1 MTKEAAE
8 ELEEMGEDTSDM
20 IMSQSKMREMIMNAT
35 KVASNNFKG
44 VDIQTELGNYK
55 STFQILSEIGAIWD
69 EIKQADLRTGDN
81 RQNLL
86 LEAMAGKNR
95 ANTLASV
102 LMNNDILQSAYQD
115 SKYNAAGKATEEL
128 EKVSQSITFHLNQLT
143 NAWQE
148 LWANAANRDIINM
161 FIDLGT
167 TILNLI
173 NDVGGLQS
181 AFTLL
186 WGGAIVKGLATA
198 DSWLVKFVRG
208 LDAAKASSQGL
219 GNTLSNIFTNLTGS
233 TGDTTK
239 ETRWKGLAQIQKGR
253 EQQVPQQIQQQ
264 PPVITPQTNPAVVVS
279 KQAEAEATQNATVA
293 NLENASSF
301 EVLQIAQQGS
311 VTTTTENTV
320 AKTEGAAASQKVAQ
334 GNAQEAESAELAT
347 KALQEKTMAEI
358 EAAEAAAVNEAATM
372 SPKSLAKFSAQY
384 DKELSK
390 AFSEAGQD
398 TMDWSMA
405 YMDNTTAKINS
416 NFDAIEKGAAGVGA
430 TLASWAVNP
439 MTWLV
444 AIPAI
449 IGAITT
455 GMSMWSKYQQDLV
468 DKAKEAT
475 NTWNDT
481 QTNLDNYTQKYQDLH
496 TQLENV
502 NLTEEE
508 QIDIKKQIYDLQ
520 KQITD
525 EYGHAADGINLVN
538 GNLDDQLAKL
548 RQIRQEQA
556 HDNLRDN
563 RKAYDSA
570 IKEMEKTRTYE
581 MIAGTR
587 NATEEFNN
595 IINGLGENFSVFSE
609 DMGEGLTNYEI
620 KFTGDAS
627 QAEKELQDLYDKLDA
642 MGEEGR
648 EANSLQTFFYS
659 VERAIKEN
667 DKILT
672 KHKDN
677 YESYLEQAIY
687 ADTKQYGDNDQ
698 FAGDIL
704 VNMEEAVN
712 NHNAALREGDPS
724 KIKETEKAFKDVQKA
739 AEDFYGTTGNER
751 LAKPFKELEDSV
763 DKVAEEAYN
772 VKKKFDDPKTKNIVE
787 SVLGS
792 PKENKKTAEDIPDSL
807 REAAENILDEQRKA
821 YDWGMKPLGINPLQ
835 GLYGETQFGN
845 INMDKRPIIK
855 WNEEYRKKFA
865 EALESWNYT
874 PEDGMIDT
882 VFGGSDNFN
891 GLEIAFTPI
900 LATEDGKLK
909 DFMSYDAVH
918 EYIQGLVEDATDKDG
933 KIDAQLV
940 LDLDADRKNI
950 IGAIDGIGKYS
961 AATVGKMMHFSGTKG
976 SIYLGMEQLSQ
987 AAKEAGVDV
996 NKVMEILRNTGNV
1009 DALAGVFDDFKYD
1022 LADIEGQ
1029 LSDLPNASDDILT
1042 LADAFG
1048 VTSDSSQEYINAVA
1062 ELLGRLGYIATNSMD
1077 EAGESFDKFT
1087 QKASGWIEETSNLSS
1102 TLSKGQG
1109 FLTFTKTQDEQGHD
1123 IASEVKALADAYKDL
1138 PGYNY
1143 ASLFE
1148 ETAGGIMVN
1157 AEALRALQAE
1167 EESMRHAKFYE
1178 KRQELMEKFTASSGM
1193 AAEAYRKQIE
1203 ELDMLW
1209 SAYSGATSALSK
1221 YQNGHGA
1228 ADYSTNYKLFRDQI
1242 FKEGDAY
1249 LESGEIG
1256 EEGFRRVA
1264 QLFSYKDLALASVD
1278 EVVEA
1283 YQKGADTMQRFFTED
1298 PTEGAN
1304 LWIDEIMSWPEEYAE
1319 ISTNAAGET
1328 VMTMTDKN
1336 LDAVA
1341 EHYGVSKDLILSLMN
1356 ELNATGSRVHFFTD
1370 GQMQQLDA
1378 VTEKAEAARQRLL
1391 EIRDQGTDPAL
1402 ANSDILNFDIN
1413 SLSADELKAKIEEL
1427 QTLRANPDIDSESAS
1442 VLDELL
1448 QLAIDR
1454 MDLLNGKTVEPEIEM
1469 DTDGLNQAGEVATDL
1484 NERLDQINQ
1493 YRKLNYDIS
1502 ISGDDKVKEVSTQIA
1517 SWPRAMQEAYGF
1529 EFTTNADEI
1538 AKQIEDKFPNGIQLQ
1553 VNPEVGGEDSLEP
1566 NPSVADY
1573 DLTVGAD
1580 TTQAE
1585 ADIAA
1590 LKNDPNLSEFEMHVG
1605 TDSPQAQQ
1613 DIENTTN
1620 GNYTA
1625 QISTEVEPISEST
1638 TKSALSTLGDGI
1650 KTTVEAG
1657 LTKDAELESLTN
1669 GQELRGQGVVD
1680 IRVGENE
1687 AADEQ
1692 AKLEQ
1697 GTESP
1702 VHYEPQTEE
1711 LDAAK
1716 AEAEEPI
1723 ETPMTL
1729 KATNTAQQ
1737 AADQAGASQG
1747 VTTTSTEN
1755 KVTNEETHTT
1765 ATTDTAQLDVLNQK
1779 MQSVQAMSGSSIS
1792 IGITVS
1798 GVEDIERA
1806 EVSIGDLAAR
1816 AKAKISVTIGGNAA
1830 PFNKTIVS
1838 ANTLLT
1844 ALANKKTEPKITANN
1859 SNLKSKVDDSKSKLN
1874 SINDKKVRITASQ
1887 SGFSTISS
1895 WKHSIYDNLHDKEIK
1910 VHTTYSY
1917 SGDPKMGKGG
1927 FQGSAHNQGTIISKG
1942 RAYAGG
1948 TLSGN
1953 WGLPRAEKGALVN
1966 ELGSEVIVTP
1976 DGHWQI
1982 LNDGDPTFTNLP
1994 KGTII
1999 FNHKQSE
2006 SLLKQGYI
2014 NGSHGKIV
2022 GGAFAR
2028 GTVDEDED
2036 MNEEDLDE
2044 LTGNAFVLGTTGWDG
2059 RLSGESH
2066 AVGGTLKRASKRSR
2080 GGSSSSN
2087 SSKSSGK
2094 SSGKSSKSN
2103 KSGKSG
2109 KSNKSSKS
2117 SSSSKAKDF
2126 LETLDSIEIQINRI
2140 DALFQKL
2147 DTDIGKTYAAFAS
2160 RASNATSEISKLG
2173 DEIKRIDA
2181 SLNSK
2186 SSKTNYLYKAA
2197 EAAKAAGLNSGD
2209 EGYTKTGAKGT
2220 ALSQGWIT
2228 WIQNS
2233 VNTGKYMTIDDVKD
2247 EGLWKK
2253 IQAYQTWYEKYV
2265 KLQQKRQDYVNK
2277 MSQLTIQQL
2286 QLIQTEWEAVLNNL
2300 NAYITENQNRVDL
2313 QTEQGY
2319 DASVRYYN
2327 NQINYNKTR
2336 LTDLNK
2342 EATALQAKL
2351 NEAVSAGYIT
2361 KYSEEWYKWQT
2372 QIKNIQNEVINTTK
2386 EIVRLNNEIRQL
2398 KWDRF
2403 DRAQDKLSDL
2413 AEEMEFLNGL
2423 IYENDK
2429 FTEEGNITNRGRA
2442 AMGLIAMQYDE
2453 YVKQAKRY
2461 QKEVAALNK
2470 ELANDPYNNKL
2481 IEQRNTWLKAQQDAI
2496 ENARQQKEAMA
2507 DLIEDGIKKQIDYM
2521 DELIDKY
2528 EDALDAEKAQNKYA
2542 EEMAEKQKKVN
2553 SIQKQLRALEG
2564 DDSEEGQTRRQKLRD
2579 DLKEAQKDLKDAQ
2592 EDQRLSD
2599 ISDALSEMQEK
2610 YEDVLNARLDN
2621 IDKLFAESVT
2631 AVNQNGASIVSE
2643 IQAIGKS
2650 VDYNFSELLNGIVTD
2665 KSTQDKAS
2673 DTSSK
2678 ALVSGT
2684 NDTTGLLTNTSA
2696 AAVKDRDT
2704 GWKKSGNDW
2713 YYADEYGNAK
2723 TGWVKDKNKWY
2734 YLDDN
2739 GKMTKGWQQ
2748 VNGKW
2753 YHMDGSGA
2761 MQSGWQKINNKW
2773 YYLNDENDG
2782 SMATGWKKVKDKW
2795 YYMDSNGAM
2804 QTGWQQVNNKWYYLD
2819 GSGAMKTGW
2828 QKSNNKWYYL
2838 DKKTGAMTTGW
2849 QKDQNKWYYMD
2860 QTGKMTTGWQQVN
2873 NKWYYMDGSGAM
2885 QTGWKKSNNKWYYL
2899 KDDGSMATGWQKVSN
2914 KWYYMD
2920 NSGAMTT
2927 GWQKVNNKWYYM
2939 NSSGQMLT
2947 GEQKIG
2953 QNTYYLGQ
2961 DGAMRTGK
2969 FVVNGITYIT
2979 DSSGKIKS
2987 KVKGK
2992 YAKGTASVKQTG
3004 LYQVDEQGEEVF
3016 INKQGKIYTRLEKG
3030 STVLP
3035 HDAAVNL
3042 LKGMTNPAEFIA
3054 NHMDM
3059 RPNKNI
3065 TTTNNTSG
3073 NVTNYITFN
3082 MDGVTNYQEFMR
3094 EAQRDPN
3101 FTKYIQ
3107 EISIGKLNGNNS
3119 LKGNS
3124 IRFR

>member
-1 MTKEAAE
+1 MKGVRTIALRLTGTKEAAE

-20 IMSQSKMREMIMNAT
+20 IVSQSKMRELIMNAT
-35 KVASNNFKG
+35 KVASNNYKG
-44 VDIQTELGNYK
+44 FDIQDELGRYK
-55 STFQILSEIGAIWD
+55 STYEIMLGLSQIWD
-69 EIKQADLRTGDN
+69 EIRQADLKTGDN

-86 LEAMAGKNR
+86 LESIAGKNR
-95 ANTLASV
+95 ASIASS
-102 LMNNDILQSAYQD
+102 ILQNPKTLQSVYEDSSTKSAD
-115 SKYNAAGKATEEL
+115 SALKEN
-128 EKVSQSITFHLNQLT
+128 EKVLQSITGHLARLK

-148 LWANAANRDIINM
+148 MWANAANRDVING

-167 TILNLI
+167 KILELI
-173 NDVGGLQS
+173 NDAGLLKS
-181 AFTLL
+181 AFAVLF
-186 WGGAIVKGLATA
+186 GGTIVKGLTNAN
-198 DSWLVKFVRG
+198 SLLVKYVQ
-208 LDAAKASSQGL
+208 LLTQSKSLSASIADLFSK
-219 GNTLSNIFTNLTGS
+219 LTEKKLAGWEAI
-233 TGDTTK
+233 K
-239 ETRWKGLAQIQKGR
+239 ETWANRGQTGTTPTQSQTPTPAQTSQPNAYDEAINAQLAGQNAALDENTQKKLENAQAQR
-253 EQQVPQQIQQQ
+253 ELTEATNEDTISSA
-264 PPVITPQTNPAVVVS
+264 TSTEQTNADTLANAENASTSQEQVASEIEEADAKLANQVATEGLTS
-279 KQAEAEATQNATVA
+279 AEQREAETSMEAAAANGAQAESELAEATNKM
-293 NLENASSF
+293 ASSGA
-301 EVLQIAQQGS
+301 EVFDILTEAMEGAGDAATGMGGALKSS
-311 VTTTTENTV
+311 VT
-320 AKTEGAAASQKVAQ
+320 
-334 GNAQEAESAELAT
+334 ESTGLLTLLGGKLETL
-347 KALQEKTMAEI
+347 KAGFLSFIT
-358 EAAEAAAVNEAATM
+358 
-372 SPKSLAKFSAQY
+372 SPSA
-384 DKELSK
+384 LL
-390 AFSEAGQD
+390 
-398 TMDWSMA
+398 
-405 YMDNTTAKINS
+405 I
-416 NFDAIEKGAAGVGA
+416 
-430 TLASWAVNP
+430 
-439 MTWLV
+439 
-444 AIPAI
+444 AIPA
-449 IGAITT
+449 AIFAYNKIVGDYNKHQRELIDQAHQATSAWDNT
-455 GMSMWSKYQQDLV
+455 KKSVQDY
-468 DKAKEAT
+468 AS
-475 NTWNDT
+475 
-481 QTNLDNYTQKYQDLH
+481 KYQDLK
-496 TQLENV
+496 TQLQNTNLSEAESLDIKQQIFNLQKEITDQYGESASGIDLINGKLETQLGIIQNISQEEAKRNYTENREAYQRAIDKMNQEQSFELNTKGLSQQEFDELFKDIDYTVDLDFVTGEAKGFKFENV
-502 NLTEEE
+502 DTAEENLNTLNDRLLELKENMSE
-508 QIDIKKQIYDLQ
+508 SEWEGSKYAQ
-520 KQITD
+520 
-525 EYGHAADGINLVN
+525 V
-538 GNLDDQLAKL
+538 
-548 RQIRQEQA
+548 
-556 HDNLRDN
+556 
-563 RKAYDSA
+563 YDSLTDA
-570 IKEMEKTRTYE
+570 ISKNNDVIVENRADSR
-581 MIAGTR
+581 AG
-587 NATEEFNN
+587 
-595 IINGLGENFSVFSE
+595 L
-609 DMGEGLTNYEI
+609 
-620 KFTGDAS
+620 
-627 QAEKELQDLYDKLDA
+627 
-642 MGEEGR
+642 
-648 EANSLQTFFYS
+648 
-659 VERAIKEN
+659 
-667 DKILT
+667 
-672 KHKDN
+672 
-677 YESYLEQAIY
+677 
-687 ADTKQYGDNDQ
+687 
-698 FAGDIL
+698 
-704 VNMEEAVN
+704 
-712 NHNAALREGDPS
+712 
-724 KIKETEKAFKDVQKA
+724 ETE
-739 AEDFYGTTGNER
+739 
-751 LAKPFKELEDSV
+751 LL
-763 DKVAEEAYN
+763 
-772 VKKKFDDPKTKNIVE
+772 
-787 SVLGS
+787 
-792 PKENKKTAEDIPDSL
+792 
-807 REAAENILDEQRKA
+807 
-821 YDWGMKPLGINPLQ
+821 M
-835 GLYGETQFGN
+835 
-845 INMDKRPIIK
+845 
-855 WNEEYRKKFA
+855 
-865 EALESWNYT
+865 
-874 PEDGMIDT
+874 
-882 VFGGSDNFN
+882 
-891 GLEIAFTPI
+891 
-900 LATEDGKLK
+900 
-909 DFMSYDAVH
+909 
-918 EYIQGLVEDATDKDG
+918 
-933 KIDAQLV
+933 
-940 LDLDADRKNI
+940 
-950 IGAIDGIGKYS
+950 
-961 AATVGKMMHFSGTKG
+961 
-976 SIYLGMEQLSQ
+976 
-987 AAKEAGVDV
+987 
-996 NKVMEILRNTGNV
+996 
-1009 DALAGVFDDFKYD
+1009 
-1022 LADIEGQ
+1022 
-1029 LSDLPNASDDILT
+1029 
-1042 LADAFG
+1042 
-1048 VTSDSSQEYINAVA
+1048 TSDSTGRDLKNELKSAIDEYNKLLQFGGESDTSAIDDAQDKVKELRQEVDDFLQGDNAKFAPLFKEITDSINETAENAFNLSKEMKSDKGKTLVESAFGTYQQNRKVSKENQKAVLEASNAVLK
-1062 ELLGRLGYIATNSMD
+1062 EW
-1077 EAGESFDKFT
+1077 K
-1087 QKASGWIEETSNLSS
+1087 KASKDNKQIDYSSEAMMKLASAARDANMPISTIVQSLQSTGGTTALQQSMEGTTVTAEELKAALLEGNDAITGLASEFGIDFNSPETDIDAFINTMASMVGAVSESTESSGNSLDRFFKDTSAKIEQISSLSS
-1102 TLSKGQG
+1102 VLQKGQSQTG
-1109 FLTFTKTQDEQGHD
+1109 LTFTKTLDEQGNQV
-1123 IASEVKALADAYKDL
+1123 ASEVKSIIDAYKNLEGYDL
-1138 PGYNY
+1138 G
-1143 ASLFE
+1143 SLFE
-1148 ETAGGIMVN
+1148 ETGTGIKLN
-1157 AEALRALQAE
+1157 YDAYRALAQE
-1167 EESMRHAKFYE
+1167 EEAETKRQYKLQRAALENQMAVATGDEKSKIQQQIIELDMLSSAYDGATSALAKYINQQNAADYGDTYSMLQGTTIARGDELLEKGLIGTEEFRSIAQLFSFKSLATEDAQGVADAYE
-1178 KRQELMEKFTASSGM
+1178 KGIANVRKYFTEDAVDGVLQFATDIEQLPEQFGNIARDADGAFTFDLTDQQLNNLAEHFEVSTDVIEAFFDQIRATGGEVHLWRDGGFEEFAELDKNIEDSKSKLKELKEVSNDPNLVSKLEWDISDIDTIDEMKQKITDMKDIQAKIGDPDTEAWKEAQKVIDDLESRLKKYEE
-1193 AAEAYRKQIE
+1193 AAENARNTSPVNVEDLDAANEKVNTTIDAVNKLKEAKQAGQKVSIMTDRENDVVGSAEIDNLLKEFDSMPDILRKHIVMEAGYQWEDGMTSEDLRKQIE
-1203 ELDMLW
+1203 EDI
-1209 SAYSGATSALSK
+1209 
-1221 YQNGHGA
+1221 QNNPVNVPVNGDTTEA
-1228 ADYSTNYKLFRDQI
+1228 EQSIDQ
-1242 FKEGDAY
+1242 
-1249 LESGEIG
+1249 LG
-1256 EEGFRRVA
+1256 EEEANPTVTPNVDDTQAQNDLTNIDNETVQPEVQPVVNENDKSVA
-1264 QLFSYKDLALASVD
+1264 Q
-1278 EVVEA
+1278 
-1283 YQKGADTMQRFFTED
+1283 T
-1298 PTEGAN
+1298 
-1304 LWIDEIMSWPEEYAE
+1304 
-1319 ISTNAAGET
+1319 
-1328 VMTMTDKN
+1328 
-1336 LDAVA
+1336 
-1341 EHYGVSKDLILSLMN
+1341 
-1356 ELNATGSRVHFFTD
+1356 
-1370 GQMQQLDA
+1370 
-1378 VTEKAEAARQRLL
+1378 
-1391 EIRDQGTDPAL
+1391 
-1402 ANSDILNFDIN
+1402 
-1413 SLSADELKAKIEEL
+1413 
-1427 QTLRANPDIDSESAS
+1427 
-1442 VLDELL
+1442 
-1448 QLAIDR
+1448 
-1454 MDLLNGKTVEPEIEM
+1454 
-1469 DTDGLNQAGEVATDL
+1469 
-1484 NERLDQINQ
+1484 
-1493 YRKLNYDIS
+1493 
-1502 ISGDDKVKEVSTQIA
+1502 
-1517 SWPRAMQEAYGF
+1517 
-1529 EFTTNADEI
+1529 
-1538 AKQIEDKFPNGIQLQ
+1538 
-1553 VNPEVGGEDSLEP
+1553 
-1566 NPSVADY
+1566 
-1573 DLTVGAD
+1573 
-1580 TTQAE
+1580 
-1585 ADIAA
+1585 
-1590 LKNDPNLSEFEMHVG
+1590 
-1605 TDSPQAQQ
+1605 
-1613 DIENTTN
+1613 
-1620 GNYTA
+1620 
-1625 QISTEVEPISEST
+1625 
-1638 TKSALSTLGDGI
+1638 ALSTLGNGI
-1650 KTTVEAG
+1650 KTTVEAS
-1657 LTKDAELESLTN
+1657 LTKDAELESLTS

-1680 IRVGENE
+1680 IHVGENE
-1687 AADEQ
+1687 AAAEQ
-1692 AKLEQ
+1692 EKLEQ

-1702 VHYEPQTEE
+1702 VHYEPQTGE
-1711 LDAAK
+1711 LEAAK
-1716 AEAEEPI
+1716 AEAEEGVEEGVKFVP
-1723 ETPMTL
+1723 E
-1729 KATNTAQQ
+1729 NSVQD
-1737 AADQAGASQG
+1737 AANQAGAGQG
-1747 VTTTSTEN
+1747 VTTVEHQEITTTQTTNATVNVDDSQVDVAQANVNNLIQQSGTQINLFMNADNVESIETANSKIEELLAKGGKKVNITINGNMAAFNKNITSATSQLTTLTNKKTNPTIKADNSKLMSAANAAKSKLDTIKSKSITISAHSSGFGSILSEYRQLKSKSITLTTN
-1755 KVTNEETHTT
+1755 KVTNITT
-1765 ATTDTAQLDVLNQK
+1765 NRNADGTAHSAGTL
-1779 MQSVQAMSGSSIS
+1779 MSG
-1792 IGITVS
+1792 G
-1798 GVEDIERA
+1798 
-1806 EVSIGDLAAR
+1806 
-1816 AKAKISVTIGGNAA
+1816 KA
-1830 PFNKTIVS
+1830 F
-1838 ANTLLT
+1838 
-1844 ALANKKTEPKITANN
+1844 
-1859 SNLKSKVDDSKSKLN
+1859 
-1874 SINDKKVRITASQ
+1874 
-1887 SGFSTISS
+1887 
-1895 WKHSIYDNLHDKEIK
+1895 
-1910 VHTTYSY
+1910 
-1917 SGDPKMGKGG
+1917 
-1927 FQGSAHNQGTIISKG
+1927 
-1942 RAYAGG
+1942 AGG
-1948 TLSGN
+1948 D
-1953 WGLPRAEKGALVN
+1953 WGLPKAEKGALIN
-1966 ELGSEVIVTP
+1966 ELGSEIVVMP
-1976 DGHWQI
+1976 SGQWQI
-1982 LNDGDPTFTNLP
+1982 LNNGDPTFANLP
-1994 KGTII
+1994 KGAII

-2006 SLLKQGYI
+2006 DLLKNGYVT
-2014 NGSHGKIV
+2014 GSHGKLV

-2036 MNEEDLDE
+2036 INEEDLDE
-2044 LTGNAFVLGTTGWDG
+2044 LTGDAFAAGTAKWNGQ
-2059 RLSGESH
+2059 LSGEAH
-2066 AVGGTLKRASKRSR
+2066 AGIAKWNPSKAKR
-2080 GGSSSSN
+2080 SSSSN

-2103 KSGKSG
+2103 KSGKSSG

-2147 DTDIGKTYAAFAS
+2147 DTDIGKTYASFAS

-2173 DEIKRIDA
+2173 DEIKRIDV

-2253 IQAYQTWYEKYV
+2253 IQAYQTWYEKYL

-2342 EATALQAKL
+2342 EAAALQAKL
-2351 NEAVSAGYIT
+2351 NEAVSTGRIT

-2386 EIVRLNNEIRQL
+2386 EIARLNNEIRQL

-2423 IYENDK
+2423 IYDNDK

-2453 YVKQAKRY
+2453 YIKQAKRY

-2470 ELANDPYNNKL
+2470 DLANDPYNNKL

-2643 IQAIGKS
+2643 IKAIGKS

-2713 YYADEYGNAK
+2713 YYADEYGNAE
-2723 TGWVKDKNKWY
+2723 TGWVKDNNKWY

-2795 YYMDSNGAM
+2795 YYMDSSGAM

-2939 NSSGQMLT
+2939 NGSGQMLT

-2987 KVKGK
+2987 KVRGK
-2992 YAKGTASVKQTG
+2992 YAKGTANVKQTG

-3042 LKGMTNPAEFIA
+3042 LKGMTNPVEFIA

-3073 NVTNYITFN
+3073 NITNYITFN